1 MKEAATPLLPGKMAM
16 ALVTPPLSPRK
27 QHQIGTAAL
36 AALIFFSVSGGPFG
50 MEECVRA
57 GGPLVTMIGLAVL
70 PVLWSVPEAL
80 ITAELAPA
88 FPSAAGSVAWVE
100 AAFGPFWGWM
110 KGYLSWLSGVTDNAL
125 YPVLICDYLVSLFQ
139 KEAEEIGVAHGLHRV
154 LLSLSL
160 TVVLTFLN
168 WRGLDVV
175 GNAAI
180 LLMGLCMLPFV
191 IMCVAGLVQYQS
203 LDFTRLG
210 QLPQGG
216 WGAVQWSNILNILFW
231 QLNYWDSVSTFAGD
245 VKDPGRAFPRALAV
259 AVVLVVLST
268 LLPLAV
274 AVAGT
279 TFPYTEYTDGF
290 FGEIGAALV
299 GKWLGVMIALAAAL
313 SSVGMFEAEM
323 ASDAF
328 SLMGMADRG
337 HLPALFARRSRHGT
351 PTAAIVCSAV
361 GIAFLA
367 TMSFLEILEVLNFLY
382 MLAMLI
388 EFAAFIRLRVS
399 QPLTPRPYRIPLGT
413 GGVGVMLTGPV
424 ALLAVMFAMAPL
436 KTWAIC
442 GVAVVVGCGLYFA
455 LHHPATRRCCVF
467 LQDPFEATRGA
478 AAVAGEPMMAVRVY
492 GTEDRGYV
500 LDVVEEGEEEGKE
513 EGKKELVMVPLV

>member
-1 MKEAATPLLPGKMAM
+1 MNEAARPLLSGKAVTT
-16 ALVTPPLSPRK
+16 LVTPPLSPRK
-27 QHQIGTAAL
+27 DHQIGTAAL

-50 MEECVRA
+50 MEECVLA
-57 GGPLVTMIGLAVL
+57 GGPLLSMVGLVVL
-70 PVLWSVPEAL
+70 PVLWSAPEAL

-88 FPSAAGSVAWVE
+88 FPESAGSVAWVE

-110 KGYLSWLSGVTDNAL
+110 KGFLSWLSGVTDNAL
-125 YPVLICDYLVSLFQ
+125 YPVLICDYLVSFFE
-139 KEAEEIGVAHGLHRV
+139 KEAEVIGVAHGIHRV
-154 LLSLSL
+154 LLLLGL
-160 TVVLTFLN
+160 TLVLTYLN

-191 IMCVAGLVQYQS
+191 VMCVAGIIQYQS

-210 QLPQGG
+210 QLPEGG
-216 WGAVQWSNILNILFW
+216 WGAVQWSSILNILFW

-245 VKDPGRAFPRALAV
+245 VKDPGHAFPRALAV
-259 AVVLVVLST
+259 ALFVVVLST

-279 TFPYTEYTDGF
+279 TFSYSDYTDGF
-290 FGEIGAALV
+290 FGKIGTALV
-299 GKWLGVMIALAAAL
+299 GKWLGVMVALAAAL

-328 SLMGMADRG
+328 SLMGMAERG
-337 HLPALFARRSRHGT
+337 HLPALFAQRSRHGT
-351 PTAAIVCSAV
+351 PTAAILCSAL

-388 EFAAFIRLRVS
+388 EFGAFVRLRVS
-399 QPLTPRPYRIPLGT
+399 RPLMRRPYRIPLGT
-413 GGVGVMLTGPV
+413 AGVSVMLTGPV
-424 ALLAVMFAMAPL
+424 VLLVCMMAMAPL
-436 KTWAIC
+436 KAWAIC
-442 GVAVVVGCGLYFA
+442 GVAVMVGCGLYFA

-467 LQDPFEATRGA
+467 LQDPFEASSATAGA
-478 AAVAGEPMMAVRVY
+478 WEPLMVVQVY
-492 GTEDRGYV
+492 GT
-500 LDVVEEGEEEGKE
+500 DVVEEGEGEEEEEKE
-513 EGKKELVMVPLV
+513 ERKKGTGVMPYV